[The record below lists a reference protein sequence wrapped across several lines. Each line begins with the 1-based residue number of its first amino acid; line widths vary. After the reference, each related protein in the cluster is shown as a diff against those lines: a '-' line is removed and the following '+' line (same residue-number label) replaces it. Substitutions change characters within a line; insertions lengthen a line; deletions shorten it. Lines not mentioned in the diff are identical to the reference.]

1 MKMTYRTAVFL
12 GAALVAA
19 AGFAGNEAAS
29 AGTISYRGR
38 FINGMTG
45 EEVEEFDRRMSK
57 NLTFLGYGSDA
68 AGATPVWSGQVPNVK
83 INPNGTFEAVFG
95 DADLAGHIA
104 TGAVTHIGMKV
115 GTTTTEVGAPRAFR
129 PVVSVNHALAAEG
142 LAPNAKVGILLTTS
156 AAVGT
161 MDVAS
166 AEIAGT
172 LSVSNSADI
181 AVRPFA
187 VDSGVTRIR
196 KGKGVK
202 VWGEP
207 RQLSTSSGTVRAKDT
222 LATAPSDGVALVH
235 CVSSGYGRDLPI
247 PGTIQFCRKGD
258 SIVAPT
264 WTSENVRVTFWPYVE
279 AK

>member
-19 AGFAGNEAAS
+19 AGSAGSEAAS

-68 AGATPVWSGQVPNVK
+68 AGATPVWSGQVPSVK

-115 GTTTTEVGAPRAFR
+115 GTLTTEVGAPRAFR

-142 LAPNAKVGILLTTS
+142 LAPNAKVGTLMTTS

-181 AVRPFA
+181 AVRPFT

-207 RQLSTSSGTVRAKDT
+207 VQLLGNSGSGGRYR
-222 LATAPSDGVALVH
+222 LATAPSDGVALIHSVDTG
-235 CVSSGYGRDLPI
+235 SGRELQV
-247 PGTIQFCRKGD
+247 PGVIQFCRKGD
-258 SIVAPT
+258 DIVAKMMR
-264 WTSENVRVTFWPYVE
+264 SDYVRVTFWPYVE